1 MTSSRPAIIVSLMNA
16 DLDYGALRV
25 VETLRRA
32 GFQALLAGG
41 CVRDLALGRVP
52 KDWDVATD
60 AEPEEVAA
68 LFEHTVPVG
77 AQFGISVVVL
87 DEGHYEVARFRR
99 DGPYRDSRRPAS
111 IAPADARAD
120 AQRRDFTING
130 LFYDPENGELLDYV
144 GGQRDLD
151 DKIIR
156 AIGNPAARFAEDY
169 LRLLRAVRFAAR
181 LGFTIE
187 PATWDALC
195 ARAECIVGVSAE
207 RIRDELTLLLTEGG
221 AVCGLRLLDQS
232 GLLQAVLPEVAA
244 MRGVPQEAEF
254 HPEGDVWTHVQLLF
268 EYLDEPSA
276 ELAWG
281 ALLHDIGKPATM
293 VRAEVIRFHGHD
305 AVGAK
310 MAAAICGR
318 LRMSNE
324 ARRVIGTLVADHMR
338 ISHVRQMR
346 PSTLLRLLR
355 EPHFPELL
363 ELHRA
368 DCLASHGKLD
378 LYEFCQ
384 EQLAELKKE
393 HLRPPALLTGN
404 DLIALGFVPG
414 PLFREILAAVEDAQ
428 LEGQLDS
435 YQSALRFV
443 QRKFSAEPAA

>member
-1 MTSSRPAIIVSLMNA
+1 MDA
-16 DLDYGALRV
+16 DIDAGALRV

-41 CVRDLALGRVP
+41 CVRDLALERVP

-60 AEPEEVAA
+60 AGPEEVAA
-68 LFEHTVPVG
+68 LFANTVAVG
-77 AQFGISVVVL
+77 AQFGISVVML
-87 DEGHYEVARFRR
+87 DKGDYEVARFRR
-99 DGPYRDSRRPAS
+99 DGPYRNGRRPAS
-111 IAPADARAD
+111 IEPADARAD

-130 LFYDPENGELLDYV
+130 LFYDPASDEILDYV
-144 GGQRDLD
+144 GGQQDLD
-151 DKIIR
+151 AKVIR
-156 AIGNPAARFAEDY
+156 AIGDPAARFAEDH

-195 ARAECIVGVSAE
+195 AQAARIADVSAE

-232 GLLQAVLPEVAA
+232 GLLQTVLPEVAA
-244 MRGVPQEAEF
+244 MRGVPQDAEF

-268 EYLDEPSA
+268 EHLDEPSA
-276 ELAWG
+276 ELAWS
-281 ALLHDIGKPATM
+281 ALLHDIGKPSTM
-293 VRAEVIRFHGHD
+293 VRAERIRFHGHD

-346 PSTLLRLLR
+346 PSTLMRLLR

-384 EQLAELKKE
+384 EQLAALKKD
-393 HLRPPALLTGN
+393 HLRPPALLTGD
-404 DLIALGFVPG
+404 DLIALGFTPG

-428 LEGQLDS
+428 LDGRLDN

-443 QRKFSAEPAA
+443 QRKFCAEPAA

>member
-1 MTSSRPAIIVSLMNA
+1 MTGSRPAAIVSLMNA
-16 DLDYGALRV
+16 DLDLGALRV

-41 CVRDLALGRVP
+41 CVRDLAVGRTP

-68 LFEHTVPVG
+68 LFEHTVAVG

-99 DGPYRDSRRPAS
+99 DGPYRNGRHPAS
-111 IAPADARAD
+111 IEPANARAD

-130 LFYDPENGELLDYV
+130 LFYDPESGAILDYV
-144 GGQRDLD
+144 GGQRDLRA
-151 DKIIR
+151 KVIR
-156 AIGNPAARFAEDY
+156 AIGDPAARFAEDD

-181 LGFTIE
+181 LGFAIE

-195 ARAECIVGVSAE
+195 ARAGCIAGVSAE
-207 RIRDELTLLLTEGG
+207 RLRDELTLLLTEGG
-221 AVCGLRLLDQS
+221 AGRGLCLLDQS
-232 GLLQAVLPEVAA
+232 GLLPAVLPEVAA

-276 ELAWG
+276 TLAWG
-281 ALLHDIGKPATM
+281 ALLHDIGKPPTM
-293 VRAEVIRFHGHD
+293 VKAERIRFHGHD
-305 AVGAK
+305 AIGAK

-324 ARRVIGTLVADHMR
+324 ARERISRLVADHMR
-338 ISHVRQMR
+338 IGHVRQMR
-346 PSTLLRLLR
+346 PSTRLRLLR

-363 ELHRA
+363 QLHRA
-368 DCLASHGKLD
+368 DCLASHGQLD

-384 EQLAELKKE
+384 EQLADLKKE
-393 HLRPPALLTGN
+393 QLRPPRLISGR
-404 DLIALGFVPG
+404 DLIALGLQPG
-414 PLFREILAAVEDAQ
+414 PRFREILTAVEDAQ
-428 LEGQLDS
+428 LEGRIDS
-435 YQSALRFV
+435 REEALRFV
-443 QRKFSAEPAA
+443 RRNFSAGSA

>member
-1 MTSSRPAIIVSLMNA
+1 MAA
-16 DLDYGALRV
+16 DIDAGALRV
-25 VETLRRA
+25 VEILRRA

-60 AEPEEVAA
+60 AGPEEVAA
-68 LFEHTVPVG
+68 LFDNTVAVG
-77 AQFGISVVVL
+77 AQFGISVVML
-87 DEGHYEVARFRR
+87 DEGDYEVARFRR
-99 DGPYRDSRRPAS
+99 DGPYRNGRRPAS
-111 IAPADARAD
+111 IEPADARAD

-130 LFYDPENGELLDYV
+130 LFYDPASGEILDYV
-144 GGQRDLD
+144 GGQQDLD
-151 DKIIR
+151 AKVIR
-156 AIGNPAARFAEDY
+156 AIGDPAARFVEDH

-195 ARAECIVGVSAE
+195 VDAQRIASVSAE
-207 RIRDELTLLLTEGG
+207 RIRDELTVLLTEGG

-232 GLLQAVLPEVAA
+232 GLLQALLPEVAA
-244 MRGVPQEAEF
+244 MRGVPQDAEF

-268 EYLDEPSA
+268 EHLDEPSA
-276 ELAWG
+276 ELAWS
-281 ALLHDIGKPATM
+281 ALLHDIGKPSTM
-293 VRAEVIRFHGHD
+293 VRAERIRFHGHD

-324 ARRVIGTLVADHMR
+324 ARRIICTLVADHMR

-346 PSTLLRLLR
+346 PSTLVRLLR

-363 ELHRA
+363 QLHRA

-384 EQLAELKKE
+384 EQLADLKKE
-393 HLRPPALLTGN
+393 RLRPPRLISGR
-404 DLIALGFVPG
+404 DLIALGLQPG
-414 PLFREILAAVEDAQ
+414 PRFKEILTAVEDAQ

-435 YQSALRFV
+435 YYAALRFV
-443 QRKFSAEPAA
+443 QRKFCAEPAD

>member
-1 MTSSRPAIIVSLMNA
+1 MDATIDV
-16 DLDYGALRV
+16 GALRV
-25 VETLRRA
+25 VETLRQA

-60 AEPEEVAA
+60 AGPEEVAA

-77 AQFGISVVVL
+77 VQFGISVVVL
-87 DEGHYEVARFRR
+87 DKGDYEVARFRR
-99 DGPYRDSRRPAS
+99 DGPYRDGRRPAS
-111 IAPADARAD
+111 IDPADAHAD

-130 LFYDPENGELLDYV
+130 LFYDPESNAILDYV

-151 DKIIR
+151 AKVIR
-156 AIGNPAARFAEDY
+156 AIGDPAVRFAEDH

-181 LGFTIE
+181 LGFTID

-195 ARAECIVGVSAE
+195 VRAECIASVSAE

-221 AVCGLRLLDQS
+221 AVRGLSLLDES
-232 GLLQAVLPEVAA
+232 GLLKVVLPEVAA

-268 EYLDEPSA
+268 EYLDKPSA
-276 ELAWG
+276 ELAWS

-293 VRAEVIRFHGHD
+293 VRAERIRFHGHD
-305 AVGAK
+305 VVGAK
-310 MAAAICGR
+310 MTAAICGR

-324 ARRVIGTLVADHMR
+324 ARRVICTLVADHMR
-338 ISHVRQMR
+338 ISHVLQMR
-346 PSTLLRLLR
+346 LSTLVRLLR

-404 DLIALGFVPG
+404 DLIALGFAPG
-414 PLFREILAAVEDAQ
+414 PVFKEILAAVEDAQ

-435 YQSALRFV
+435 YQAALRFV
-443 QRKFSAEPAA
+443 QRKFSAEPSA

>member
-1 MTSSRPAIIVSLMNA
+1 MDAGIDA
-16 DLDYGALRV
+16 GALRV

-41 CVRDLALGRVP
+41 CVRDLALGRAP

-60 AEPEEVAA
+60 AGPEEVAA
-68 LFEHTVPVG
+68 LFANTVAVG
-77 AQFGISVVVL
+77 AQFGISVVML
-87 DEGHYEVARFRR
+87 DEGDYEVARFRR
-99 DGPYRDSRRPAS
+99 DGPYRNGRRPAS
-111 IAPADARAD
+111 IEPADARAD

-130 LFYDPENGELLDYV
+130 LFYDPASDEILDYV
-144 GGQRDLD
+144 GGQQDLD
-151 DKIIR
+151 AKVIR
-156 AIGNPAARFAEDY
+156 AIGDPVARFAEDH

-181 LGFTIE
+181 LGFTIA
-187 PATWDALC
+187 PTTWDALC
-195 ARAECIVGVSAE
+195 AQAECIAGVSAE
-207 RIRDELTLLLTEGG
+207 RLRDELTLLLTEGG
-221 AVCGLRLLDQS
+221 AVCGLHLLDQS

-244 MRGVPQEAEF
+244 MRGVPQDAEF

-268 EYLDEPSA
+268 EYLDKPSA
-276 ELAWG
+276 ELAWS
-281 ALLHDIGKPATM
+281 ALLHDIGKPSTM
-293 VRAEVIRFHGHD
+293 VRAERIRFHGHD

-324 ARRVIGTLVADHMR
+324 ARRVICTLVADHMR
-338 ISHVRQMR
+338 VSHVRQMR
-346 PSTLLRLLR
+346 PSTLMRLLR
-355 EPHFPELL
+355 EPHFHELL
-363 ELHRA
+363 RLHRA

-384 EQLAELKKE
+384 EQLAALKKE
-393 HLRPPALLTGN
+393 HLRPPALLTGS
-404 DLIALGFVPG
+404 DLIALGFAPG

-443 QRKFSAEPAA
+443 QRKFCVEPTA

>member
-1 MTSSRPAIIVSLMNA
+1 MDA
-16 DLDYGALRV
+16 DIDPGALRV

-60 AEPEEVAA
+60 AGPEEVAA
-68 LFEHTVPVG
+68 LFENTVAVG

-87 DEGHYEVARFRR
+87 EEGDYEVARFRR
-99 DGPYRDSRRPAS
+99 DGPYHNGRRPAS
-111 IAPADARAD
+111 IELADGRAD

-130 LFYDPENGELLDYV
+130 LFYDPESGAILDYV
-144 GGQRDLD
+144 GGQCDLD
-151 DKIIR
+151 AGIIR
-156 AIGNPAARFAEDY
+156 AIGDPAARFAEDN
-169 LRLLRAVRFAAR
+169 LRLLRTVRFAAR

-195 ARAECIVGVSAE
+195 ARAGCIVGVSAE
-207 RIRDELTLLLTEGG
+207 RLRDELTLLLTEGG
-221 AVCGLRLLDQS
+221 AVRGLRLLEQS

-244 MRGVPQEAEF
+244 MRGVPQDAEF

-268 EYLDEPSA
+268 EYLDKPSA
-276 ELAWG
+276 ELAWS
-281 ALLHDIGKPATM
+281 ALLHDIGKPSTM
-293 VRAEVIRFHGHD
+293 VRAERIRFHGHD

-324 ARRVIGTLVADHMR
+324 ARARIRVLVADHMR
-338 ISHVRQMR
+338 IGHARQMR
-346 PSTLLRLLR
+346 PSTLARLAR
-355 EPHFPELL
+355 APHFPELL
-363 ELHRA
+363 QLHRA

-384 EQLAELKKE
+384 EQLVDLKKE
-393 HLRPPALLTGN
+393 HLRPPTLLTGD
-404 DLIALGFVPG
+404 DLIALGFAPG
-414 PLFREILAAVEDAQ
+414 PLFREILTAVEDAQ

-435 YQSALRFV
+435 YYAALRFV

>member
-1 MTSSRPAIIVSLMNA
+1 MAA
-16 DLDYGALRV
+16 DIDAGALRV
-25 VETLRRA
+25 VETLRQA

-68 LFEHTVPVG
+68 LFEHTVAVG
-77 AQFGISVVVL
+77 AQFGVSVVML
-87 DEGHYEVARFRR
+87 DEGDYEVARFRR
-99 DGPYRDSRRPAS
+99 DGPYRDGRRPAS
-111 IAPADARAD
+111 IELADARAD

-130 LFYDPENGELLDYV
+130 LLYDPENGAILDYV
-144 GGQRDLD
+144 DGQRDLHAG
-151 DKIIR
+151 IIR
-156 AIGNPAARFAEDY
+156 AIGDPTARFAEDD

-195 ARAECIVGVSAE
+195 ARAGCIVGVSAE
-207 RIRDELTLLLTEGG
+207 RLRDELTLLLTEGG
-221 AVCGLRLLDQS
+221 ARCGLRLLDQS

-268 EYLDEPSA
+268 EYLDKPSA
-276 ELAWG
+276 ELAWS
-281 ALLHDIGKPATM
+281 ALLHDIGKPSTM
-293 VRAEVIRFHGHD
+293 VRAERIRFHGHD
-305 AVGAK
+305 AVGAE

-324 ARRVIGTLVADHMR
+324 ARRLICTLVADHMR

-346 PSTLLRLLR
+346 PSTLARLLR

-363 ELHRA
+363 QLHRA

-384 EQLAELKKE
+384 EQLAALKGE
-393 HLRPPALLTGN
+393 HLRPPALLTGA
-404 DLIALGFVPG
+404 DLIALGFAPG
-414 PLFREILAAVEDAQ
+414 PLFREILTAVEDAQ

-435 YQSALRFV
+435 YRSALRFV
-443 QRKFSAEPAA
+443 QRKFSAEPVA

>member
-1 MTSSRPAIIVSLMNA
+1 MTSSHPAAIVSLMNA
-16 DLDYGALRV
+16 DLDLGALRV

-41 CVRDLALGRVP
+41 CVRDLAVGRAP

-68 LFEHTVPVG
+68 LFEHTVAVG

-99 DGPYRDSRRPAS
+99 DGPYRNGRHPAS
-111 IAPADARAD
+111 IEPANARAD

-130 LFYDPENGELLDYV
+130 LFYDPESGAILDYV
-144 GGQRDLD
+144 GGQRDLRA
-151 DKIIR
+151 KVIR
-156 AIGNPAARFAEDY
+156 AIGDPAARFAEDD

-181 LGFTIE
+181 LGFAIE

-195 ARAECIVGVSAE
+195 ARAGCIAGVSAE
-207 RIRDELTLLLTEGG
+207 RLRDELTLLLTEGG
-221 AVCGLRLLDQS
+221 AGRGLCLLDQS
-232 GLLQAVLPEVAA
+232 GLLPAVLPEVAA

-276 ELAWG
+276 TLAWG
-281 ALLHDIGKPATM
+281 ALLHDIGKPPTM
-293 VRAEVIRFHGHD
+293 VKAERIRFHGHD
-305 AVGAK
+305 AIGAK

-324 ARRVIGTLVADHMR
+324 VRERISRLVADHMR
-338 ISHVRQMR
+338 IGHVRQMR
-346 PSTLLRLLR
+346 PSTRLRLLR

-363 ELHRA
+363 QLHRA
-368 DCLASHGKLD
+368 DCLASHGQLD

-384 EQLAELKKE
+384 EQLADLKKE
-393 HLRPPALLTGN
+393 QLRPPRLISGR
-404 DLIALGFVPG
+404 DLIALGLQPG
-414 PLFREILAAVEDAQ
+414 PRFREILTAVEDAQ
-428 LEGQLDS
+428 LEGRIDSREEALD
-435 YQSALRFV
+435 FV
-443 QRKFSAEPAA
+443 QTQLTGCG

>member
-1 MTSSRPAIIVSLMNA
+1 MDA
-16 DLDYGALRV
+16 DIDAGTLRV

-60 AEPEEVAA
+60 AGPEEVAV
-68 LFEHTVPVG
+68 LFANTVAVG
-77 AQFGISVVVL
+77 AQFGISVVML
-87 DEGHYEVARFRR
+87 DEGDYEVARFRR
-99 DGPYRDSRRPAS
+99 DGPYRNGRRPAS
-111 IAPADARAD
+111 IGPADARAD

-130 LFYDPENGELLDYV
+130 LFYDPASDEILDYV
-144 GGQRDLD
+144 GGQQDLHA
-151 DKIIR
+151 KVIR
-156 AIGNPAARFAEDY
+156 AIGDPAARFAEDH

-187 PATWDALC
+187 PETWDALC
-195 ARAECIVGVSAE
+195 VQAARIADVSAE
-207 RIRDELTLLLTEGG
+207 RIRDELTLLLTEGC
-221 AVCGLRLLDQS
+221 AVYGLRLLDQS
-232 GLLQAVLPEVAA
+232 GLLQVVLPEVAA
-244 MRGVPQEAEF
+244 MRGVPQDAEF

-276 ELAWG
+276 ELAWS
-281 ALLHDIGKPATM
+281 ALLHDIGKPSTM
-293 VRAEVIRFHGHD
+293 VRAERIRFHGHD
-305 AVGAK
+305 AAGAE

-324 ARRVIGTLVADHMR
+324 SRRVICTLVAEHMR

-346 PSTLLRLLR
+346 PSTLVRLLR

-363 ELHRA
+363 QLHRA

-384 EQLAELKKE
+384 EQLAALKKE
-393 HLRPPALLTGN
+393 HLRPPALLTGS
-404 DLIALGFVPG
+404 DLIALGFAPG

>member
-1 MTSSRPAIIVSLMNA
+1 MDAAIDV
-16 DLDYGALRV
+16 GALRV

-41 CVRDLALGRVP
+41 CVRDLALGRIP

-60 AEPEEVAA
+60 AGPEEVAA

-77 AQFGISVVVL
+77 AQFGISVVML
-87 DEGHYEVARFRR
+87 DEGDYEVARFRR
-99 DGPYRDSRRPAS
+99 DGPYRNGRWPAS
-111 IAPADARAD
+111 IEPADASAD

-130 LFYDPENGELLDYV
+130 LFYDPASGAVLDYV
-144 GGQRDLD
+144 GGQQDLD
-151 DKIIR
+151 AKVIR
-156 AIGNPAARFAEDY
+156 AIGDPAARFAEDY

-187 PATWDALC
+187 HATWDALC
-195 ARAECIVGVSAE
+195 ARVECIVGVSAE

-221 AVCGLRLLDQS
+221 AVRGLRLLDES
-232 GLLQAVLPEVAA
+232 GLLKVVLPEVAA
-244 MRGVPQEAEF
+244 MRGVPQDAEF

-276 ELAWG
+276 ELAWS

-293 VRAEVIRFHGHD
+293 VQAERIRFHGHD
-305 AVGAK
+305 AVGAN

-324 ARRVIGTLVADHMR
+324 ARRVICTLVAEHMR

-346 PSTLLRLLR
+346 PSTLMRLLR

-384 EQLAELKKE
+384 AQLAELKKE

-404 DLIALGFVPG
+404 DLIALGFAPG

-443 QRKFSAEPAA
+443 QRKFSADPAT

>member
-1 MTSSRPAIIVSLMNA
+1 MAA
-16 DLDYGALRV
+16 DIDAGVLRV
-25 VETLRRA
+25 VEVLRRA

-41 CVRDLALGRVP
+41 CVRDLALGRTP

-60 AEPEEVAA
+60 AGPEQVAV
-68 LFEHTVPVG
+68 LFAHTVPVG
-77 AQFGISVVVL
+77 AQFGVSLVML
-87 DEGHYEVARFRR
+87 DEGDYEVARFRS

-111 IAPADARAD
+111 VEPADARAD
-120 AQRRDFTING
+120 AARRDFTING
-130 LFYDPENGELLDYV
+130 LFYDPDSGQLLDYV
-144 GGQRDLD
+144 GGQQDLRAGV
-151 DKIIR
+151 IR
-156 AIGNPAARFAEDY
+156 AIGDPAARFAEDH

-187 PATWDALC
+187 PATWAALC
-195 ARAECIVGVSAE
+195 ARVESIASVSAE

-221 AVCGLRLLDQS
+221 ARCGLRLLDQS

-244 MRGVPQEAEF
+244 MRGVPQDAEF

-268 EYLDEPSA
+268 EHLDAPSA
-276 ELAWG
+276 ELAWS

-293 VRAEVIRFHGHD
+293 VRAERIRFHGHD

-310 MAAAICGR
+310 IAAAIGGR

-324 ARRVIGTLVADHMR
+324 ARRLICTLVADHMR

-346 PSTLLRLLR
+346 PSTLVRLLR
-355 EPHFPELL
+355 EPHFSELL
-363 ELHRA
+363 QLHRA
-368 DCLASHGKLD
+368 DCLASHGQLD

-384 EQLAELKKE
+384 QQLAALKKE

-428 LEGQLDS
+428 LEGQLDN
-435 YQSALRFV
+435 YYAALRFV

>member
-1 MTSSRPAIIVSLMNA
+1 MAA
-16 DLDYGALRV
+16 DIDAGALRV
-25 VETLRRA
+25 VETLHQA

-60 AEPEEVAA
+60 AEPEEVAV
-68 LFEHTVPVG
+68 LFEHTVAVG
-77 AQFGISVVVL
+77 AQFGVSVVML
-87 DEGHYEVARFRR
+87 DEGDYEVARFRR
-99 DGPYRDSRRPAS
+99 DGPYRDGRRPAS
-111 IAPADARAD
+111 IELADARAD

-130 LFYDPENGELLDYV
+130 LLYNPENGAILDYV
-144 GGQRDLD
+144 DGQRDLHAG
-151 DKIIR
+151 IIR
-156 AIGNPAARFAEDY
+156 AIGDPVARFAEDD

-195 ARAECIVGVSAE
+195 ARAGCIVGVSAE
-207 RIRDELTLLLTEGG
+207 RLRDELTLLLTEGG
-221 AVCGLRLLDQS
+221 AGCGLRLLDQS

-268 EYLDEPSA
+268 EYLDKPSA
-276 ELAWG
+276 ELAWS
-281 ALLHDIGKPATM
+281 ALLHDIGKPSTM
-293 VRAEVIRFHGHD
+293 VRAERIRFHGHD
-305 AVGAK
+305 AVGAE

-324 ARRVIGTLVADHMR
+324 ARRLICTLVADHMR

-346 PSTLLRLLR
+346 PSTLARLLR

-363 ELHRA
+363 QLHRA

-384 EQLAELKKE
+384 EQLAALKGE
-393 HLRPPALLTGN
+393 HLRPPVLLTGA
-404 DLIALGFVPG
+404 DLIALGFAPG
-414 PLFREILAAVEDAQ
+414 PLFREILTAVEDAQ

-435 YQSALRFV
+435 YRSALRFV
-443 QRKFSAEPAA
+443 QRKFSAEPVA

>member
-1 MTSSRPAIIVSLMNA
+1 MDA
-16 DLDYGALRV
+16 DIDAGALRV

-32 GFQALLAGG
+32 DFQAVLAGG

-60 AEPEEVAA
+60 AGPAEVAA

-77 AQFGISVVVL
+77 AQFGISVVML
-87 DEGHYEVARFRR
+87 DEGDYEVARFRS
-99 DGPYRDSRRPAS
+99 DGPYRNGRHPAS
-111 IAPADARAD
+111 IEPADARAD
-120 AQRRDFTING
+120 AARRDFTING
-130 LFYDPENGELLDYV
+130 LFYDPERGELLDYV
-144 GGQRDLD
+144 GGQQDLD
-151 DKIIR
+151 AKIIR
-156 AIGNPAARFAEDY
+156 AIGDPAARFAEDH

-187 PATWDALC
+187 PETWDALC
-195 ARAECIVGVSAE
+195 AQVESIASVSAE
-207 RIRDELTLLLTEGG
+207 RIRDELTLLLTEGE

-244 MRGVPQEAEF
+244 MRGVPQDAEF

-268 EYLDEPSA
+268 EHLDEPSA

-281 ALLHDIGKPATM
+281 ALLHDIGKPSTM
-293 VRAEVIRFHGHD
+293 VRAERIRFHGHD

-338 ISHVRQMR
+338 ISHVLQMR
-346 PSTLLRLLR
+346 PSTLVRLLR

-384 EQLAELKKE
+384 AQLAALKKE
-393 HLRPPALLTGN
+393 HLRPTALLTGD
-404 DLIALGFVPG
+404 DLIALGFAPG

-428 LEGQLDS
+428 LEGQLDN
-435 YQSALRFV
+435 YQAALRFV
-443 QRKFSAEPAA
+443 QRKFCAVPAA

>member
-1 MTSSRPAIIVSLMNA
+1 MDA
-16 DLDYGALRV
+16 DIDAGALRV

-41 CVRDLALGRVP
+41 CVRDLVLGRAP

-60 AEPEEVAA
+60 AGPEEVAA
-68 LFEHTVPVG
+68 LFANTVAVG
-77 AQFGISVVVL
+77 AQFGISVVML
-87 DEGHYEVARFRR
+87 DEGDYEVARFRR
-99 DGPYRDSRRPAS
+99 DGPYRNGRRPAS
-111 IAPADARAD
+111 IEPANARVD

-130 LFYDPENGELLDYV
+130 LFYDPESGEILDYV
-144 GGQRDLD
+144 GGQQDLHA
-151 DKIIR
+151 KVIR
-156 AIGNPAARFAEDY
+156 AIGDPAARFAEDH
-169 LRLLRAVRFAAR
+169 LRLLRAVRFAVR

-195 ARAECIVGVSAE
+195 AQVKSIASVSAE

-221 AVCGLRLLDQS
+221 AVCGLHLLDQS

-244 MRGVPQEAEF
+244 MRGVPQDAEF

-268 EYLDEPSA
+268 EHLDEPSA
-276 ELAWG
+276 ELAWS
-281 ALLHDIGKPATM
+281 ALLHDIGKPSTM
-293 VRAEVIRFHGHD
+293 VRAERIRFHGHD

-324 ARRVIGTLVADHMR
+324 SRRVICTLVAEHMR

-346 PSTLLRLLR
+346 PSTLMRLLR

-363 ELHRA
+363 QLHRA

-384 EQLAELKKE
+384 EQLASLNKE
-393 HLRPPALLTGN
+393 HLRPPALLTGS
-404 DLIALGFVPG
+404 DLIALGFTPG

-428 LEGQLDS
+428 LEGKLDS
-435 YQSALRFV
+435 YRSALRFV
-443 QRKFSAEPAA
+443 QRKFCAEPAA

>member
-1 MTSSRPAIIVSLMNA
+1 MNA
-16 DLDYGALRV
+16 DIDAGVLRV

-60 AEPEEVAA
+60 AGPEEVAA

-87 DEGHYEVARFRR
+87 DEGDYEVARFRR

-111 IAPADARAD
+111 IEPADARAD
-120 AQRRDFTING
+120 AARRDFTING
-130 LFYDPENGELLDYV
+130 LFYDPDSGELLDYV

-151 DKIIR
+151 DKVIR
-156 AIGNPAARFAEDY
+156 AIGDPAARFAEDH

-181 LGFTIE
+181 LGFTID

-195 ARAECIVGVSAE
+195 AQVESIASVSAE

-221 AVCGLRLLDQS
+221 AVGGLRLLDQS

-244 MRGVPQEAEF
+244 MRGVPQDAEF

-268 EYLDEPSA
+268 EHLDEPSA

-281 ALLHDIGKPATM
+281 ALLHDIGKPSTM
-293 VRAEVIRFHGHD
+293 VRAERIRFHGHD
-305 AVGAK
+305 AIGAE

-346 PSTLLRLLR
+346 PSTLVRLLR

-384 EQLAELKKE
+384 EQLAALKKE
-393 HLRPPALLTGN
+393 HLRPPALLTGD
-404 DLIALGFVPG
+404 DLIALGFAPG

-428 LEGQLDS
+428 LDGRLDN

-443 QRKFSAEPAA
+443 QRKFCAAPAA